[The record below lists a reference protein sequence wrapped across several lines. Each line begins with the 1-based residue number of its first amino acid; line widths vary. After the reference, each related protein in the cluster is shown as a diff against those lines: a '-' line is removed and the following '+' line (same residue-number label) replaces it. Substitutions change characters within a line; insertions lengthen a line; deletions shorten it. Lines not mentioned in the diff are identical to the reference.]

1 MSLGP
6 TSVPEGALT
15 PEQKQQPVSPVTGA
29 VIGIA
34 TALGT

>member
-1 MSLGP
+1 MPLGQIG
-6 TSVPEGALT
+6 VPEGALT